1 MEWKKSSQNIYL
13 QLFCFAMF
21 VIDLIAG
28 INYLYERNSNAFFNV
43 GMSFVWLFAALK
55 GRNIWVD
62 RLGWITVNFLAV
74 KWPEPESSLRA
85 IMVEPS
91 YDAALPT
98 RMVVQAIGFPSI
110 FYNVPLL

>member
-1 MEWKKSSQNIYL
+1 MEEEQPKHIFAA
-13 QLFCFAMF
+13 FCFAMF

-62 RLGWITVNFLAV
+62 RLGWIIWGIFSFT
-74 KWPEPESSLRA
+74 PD
-85 IMVEPS
+85 MV
-91 YDAALPT
+91 DG
-98 RMVVQAIGFPSI
+98 R
-110 FYNVPLL
+110 

>member
-55 GRNIWVD
+55 GRNIWVVGVD
-62 RLGWITVNFLAV
+62 YMGNFSFT
-74 KWPEPESSLRA
+74 PD
-85 IMVEPS
+85 MV
-91 YDAALPT
+91 DG
-98 RMVVQAIGFPSI
+98 R
-110 FYNVPLL
+110 

>member
-1 MEWKKSSQNIYL
+1 
-13 QLFCFAMF
+13 MF

-62 RLGWITVNFLAV
+62 RLGWIIWGIFLL
-74 KWPEPESSLRA
+74 LRYGGWSIKILKA
-85 IMVEPS
+85 I
-91 YDAALPT
+91 YF
-98 RMVVQAIGFPSI
+98 RW
-110 FYNVPLL
+110 